1 MASYKCVFER
11 TECKP
16 LRVSLSY
23 TTVKREQGKHLGW
36 AKIKREILKAIIDG
50 HDTREKLKDLFAP
63 NIVTR
68 KDIDYHLWGTPDK
81 PGLIR
86 KGVLKEKDGH
96 LIINLRNYESLEE
109 ILKDYLLGLPEYR
122 MALDLEFSTCYLSQ
136 YGDFLLLRF
145 SSREELLT
153 LRDYHDWANGYRS
166 GNDEGT
172 EQRIIEF
179 AEKKSGERRGSV
191 GHMGKMSYIV
201 AFYSLVSCI
210 PSEEGTYDNPGY
222 SEAVGNQS
230 TSELTLAWKDMG
242 LIHEMAKGAT
252 NEIIKAVFERLNL
265 IAKSHKAPGEFIGA
279 KLPELGIYDAASIIG
294 TVMYAGIDELFF
306 DAGLFAWIT
315 TPGRSSYAREIIKIM
330 KSVNMISVKDLDSLG
345 AILKSFNDSQ
355 PEEIKYLMADT
366 EKLLEKYHGKANS

>member
-1 MASYKCVFER
+1 MKGELGR
-11 TECKP
+11 
-16 LRVSLSY
+16 
-23 TTVKREQGKHLGW
+23 HLGW
-36 AKIKREILKAIIDG
+36 MKIKRDILKAVIDG
-50 HDTREKLKDLFAP
+50 SDTRAKLKDQFTP
-63 NIVTR
+63 SPVSI
-68 KDIDYHLWGTPDK
+68 KDINYHLRGTTLK
-81 PGLIR
+81 PGLIM
-86 KGVLKEKDGH
+86 KGILKEKNGH
-96 LIINLRNYESLEE
+96 LLLNLQTYERLEE
-109 ILKDYLLGLPEYR
+109 VMRDYLLEFPEYR
-122 MALDLEFSTCYLSQ
+122 MALDLEFSSCYLSE

-191 GHMGKMSYIV
+191 GNMDKVSYIV

-222 SEAVGNQS
+222 SEAFGNQS